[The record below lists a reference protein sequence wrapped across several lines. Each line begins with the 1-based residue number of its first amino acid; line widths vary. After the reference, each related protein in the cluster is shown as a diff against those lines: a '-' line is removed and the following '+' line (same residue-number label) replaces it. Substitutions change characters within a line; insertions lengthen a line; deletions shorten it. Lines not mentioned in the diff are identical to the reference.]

1 MPFPELQLLRLER
14 LKVQGSHSVCAS
26 DTTLGLG
33 LGKGILHG
41 KYSRTT
47 GSRSHASWLRFGA
60 MQAMPGK
67 CTGAGSCQQTRNS
80 LGEELCSTIQL
91 AHSTLLDGDPEAM
104 LELFPTQL
112 ACPQSWSPRAM
123 CILQV
128 LVDGI
133 CFNVVLFGARLLI
146 ESSGPCN
153 ILNLAATSH
162 VHTNGRHRDLLVVA
176 VWLCSL
182 R

>member
-1 MPFPELQLLRLER
+1 MVSTQELQDHARMHPGCDL
-14 LKVQGSHSVCAS
+14 VQCRQCPVSAQVRVPA
-26 DTTLGLG
+26 
-33 LGKGILHG
+33 
-41 KYSRTT
+41 R
-47 GSRSHASWLRFGA
+47 
-60 MQAMPGK
+60 
-67 CTGAGSCQQTRNS
+67 QQTRNS

-104 LELFPTQL
+104 LERFPTQL